1 MTTPQNET
9 LAKLYQIAE
18 SRKAAAEAKKAALEA
33 EAKPRASN
41 ASNDSSAAD
50 EDRLSID
57 YAPENLHIHERE
69 AVDALA
75 SKPGI
80 FARGAALGRLAGEGD
95 ETSAGPLERS
105 AASPEE
111 LSKLAREPRVV
122 ELTRATLRVELAKRV
137 VVREADRKK
146 DGSIEWKCVRAP
158 DDLVKAV
165 HERGSWPT
173 LPELVAV
180 AETPFLRPDGS
191 ICATPG
197 FDAATGTFLTTSGA
211 QLAIPET
218 PSREDAR
225 VALESLEEVFVDF
238 PFVSRAHGMV
248 PIAAILTLLARPAIS
263 GNVPALMVDA
273 CTPGTGKTVTIEAV
287 SLIARGRTSPKLS
300 WPPNEEELSKVLSA
314 SAIRG
319 ASLVNFDNVASGF
332 GGASLDKCLTANGS
346 VEFRVLGAS
355 EMRVLPWHALIVA
368 SGNNLVIMGDT
379 TRRVLVSRLESK
391 LENPEDRTDFRHPNL
406 LAWVASNR
414 ARLVSAALTVLRAF
428 VVAGRP
434 SMGLR
439 PWGSFESFAELIP
452 QALVWAGGEDCDIMK
467 CRPEVSG
474 AVEPEKAALLAVLDG
489 WPRLF
494 GTNGGTAKG
503 AISLLYPADRLRGGP
518 QPPDGFDELRDA
530 FESVTNARPGIAPT
544 PHSVGRFLQRVCGR
558 VAEGRRLN
566 RRTDRK
572 GFTLWSVEEL
582 EQRNRRNLEEA
593 ECE

>member
-41 ASNDSSAAD
+41 ASNDASAAD
-50 EDRLSID
+50 EDRITID

-80 FARGAALGRLAGEGD
+80 FARGAALVRLAGEGD
-95 ETSAGPLERS
+95 EASTGPLERS

-122 ELTRATLRVELAKRV
+122 ELTRATLRVELAKRA
-137 VVREADRKK
+137 VVREAERKK

-191 ICATPG
+191 LWDTPG
-197 FDAATGTFLTTSGA
+197 LDVSTGTFLVNYGA
-211 QLAIPET
+211 PLAIPAT
-218 PSREDAR
+218 PSRDDAR

-238 PFVSRAHGMV
+238 PHVTRAHRMV

-263 GNVPALMVDA
+263 GNVPAFLFDA
-273 CTPGTGKTVTIEAV
+273 STRGSGKSLQTDVV
-287 SLIARGRTSPKLS
+287 SLIARGRPSPKLS
-300 WPPNEEELSKVLSA
+300 WPPDEDELSKVLSA

-319 ASLVNFDNVASGF
+319 ASLVNFDNVAAGF
-332 GGASLDKCLTANGS
+332 GGASLDKCLTAS
-346 VEFRVLGAS
+346 EAVEFRVLGAS
-355 EMRVLPWHALIVA
+355 RMLVLPWRAIIAA

-379 TRRVLVSRLESK
+379 TRRVLVSRLEST
-391 LENPEDRTDFRHPNL
+391 LESPEDRTGFRHPNL

-452 QALVWAGGEDCDIMK
+452 QALVWAGGEDCDVMK

-489 WPRLF
+489 WPHLF
-494 GTNGGTAKG
+494 GTNGGTAKS

-558 VAEGRRLN
+558 VAEGHRLN
-566 RRTDRK
+566 RRTDRR
-572 GFTLWSVEEL
+572 GVTLWAVEDL
-582 EQRNRRNLEEA
+582 ESRNRKNLDDYEDR
-593 ECE
+593 